1 MSTPIL
7 SASTLV
13 AMVAC
18 MKNTGSPDTRVLRR
32 FAKIH
37 GRTLSTR
44 PCGQRVAVYLG
55 ETASANLR

>member
-18 MKNTGSPDTRVLRR
+18 MKNKGSPGTSVLRR
-32 FAKIH
+32 FAKIYGH
-37 GRTLSTR
+37 C
-44 PCGQRVAVYLG
+44 PQG
-55 ETASANLR
+55 ERQPRMRI